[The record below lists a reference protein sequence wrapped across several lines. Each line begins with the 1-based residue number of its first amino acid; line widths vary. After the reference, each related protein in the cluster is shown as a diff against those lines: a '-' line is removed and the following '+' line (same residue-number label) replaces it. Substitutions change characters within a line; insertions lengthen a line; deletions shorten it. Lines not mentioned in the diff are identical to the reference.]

1 MGGFFATQSRA
12 LLTALQFL
20 TILPVPAGTLPGD
33 RVQGM
38 SLLWYPAVGLI
49 LGVFLACICTAL
61 PLPFYLQAML
71 TVTLWILLTG
81 GLHLDGV
88 ADCAD
93 AWVGGGGEPE
103 KTLRLLKDPLCGSMA
118 VIALIV
124 VIALKLCALAA
135 VIQAEQAQWLWLVPL
150 LARTSLLCLFLTTRY
165 VREQGLGAV
174 LAQHFPTGAAKVVL
188 AGIATATGLLLPL
201 DLWAAS
207 LMTMLA
213 IYLLVR
219 VAAVRRL
226 GGFTGDVAGAQV
238 ELVEVGLLLVL
249 ASRALA

>member
-1 MGGFFATQSRA
+1 MNGARTRHANA
-12 LLTALQFL
+12 LLAALQFL
-20 TILPVPAGTLPGD
+20 TILPIPGRARQDD
-33 RVQGM
+33 RVQGL

-49 LGVFLACICTAL
+49 LGLLLTLVCIAL
-61 PLPFYLQAML
+61 PLPGSLQAML
-71 TVTLWILLTG
+71 TVTLWIVLTG

-93 AWVGGGGEPE
+93 AWVGGAGERE
-103 KTLRLLKDPLCGSMA
+103 KTLRLLKDPLCGSMG

-124 VIALKLCALAA
+124 VIGLKALALAA
-135 VIQAEQAQWLWLVPL
+135 VIQSGQLLWLWSIPL
-150 LARTSLLCLFLTTRY
+150 LARTSLLCLFLTTAY
-165 VREQGLGAV
+165 VRNQGLGAI
-174 LAQHFPTGAAKVVL
+174 LAQHFPVGAAKAVL
-188 AGIATATGLLLPL
+188 VGIAIATCLLLPL

-207 LMTMLA
+207 LMALLA
-213 IYLLVR
+213 IHLLVR

-249 ASRALA
+249 ACRTVA

>member
-1 MGGFFATQSRA
+1 MGELLARQARA
-12 LLTALQFL
+12 LLVALQFL
-20 TILPVPAGTLPGD
+20 TILPVPAHAQQD
-33 RVQGM
+33 ARVQGV
-38 SLLWYPAVGLI
+38 SLLWYPAVGLL
-49 LGVFLACICTAL
+49 LGLLLTLACTAL
-61 PLPFYLQAML
+61 PLPFYLQAMV
-71 TVTLWILLTG
+71 TVTLWIVLSG

-93 AWVGGGGEPE
+93 AWVGGGADRE

-118 VIALIV
+118 VIALV
-124 VIALKLCALAA
+124 VMIALKALALAA
-135 VIQAEQAQWLWLVPL
+135 MIQAGQVQWLWLVPL
-150 LARTSLLCLFLTTRY
+150 LARASLLCLFLTTRY
-165 VREQGLGAV
+165 VREQGLGAI
-174 LAQHFPTGAAKVVL
+174 LAQYFPAGAAKAVL
-188 AGIATATGLLLPL
+188 AAIAVATCLLLPL

-207 LMTMLA
+207 LMVTLA

-249 ASRALA
+249 ACRAVV